1 MEGVKSNKS
10 LSEIYAEQVKV
21 GERTLKQV
29 KEENRAD
36 EDIIKIYEG
45 RLTLLRYLRDRRRDS
60 SDKGEA

>member
-29 KEENRAD
+29 KEENRAG